1 MRTFVYILAVVN
13 ALGYVDHIHVRKCI
27 FDPNC
32 WYFET
37 QRPKKRFFRFEIK
50 WKDVCDQYRLVSIFV
65 DQLVLTIKIASNV
78 LVRDSR
84 ADYRLTSENI
94 NFHSLFFFRNN
105 ERPWN
110 NLPKKIDGRRFLL
123 VINKVSPGLL
133 AELILYS

>member
-1 MRTFVYILAVVN
+1 MHFWPELLVFWN
-13 ALGYVDHIHVRKCI
+13 AA
-27 FDPNC
+27 
-32 WYFET
+32 T
-37 QRPKKRFFRFEIK
+37 QKTIFRFEIK

-65 DQLVLTIKIASNV
+65 DQLVLIIKIASNV

-110 NLPKKIDGRRFLL
+110 NLPKKIDGRRLLL
-123 VINKVSPGLL
+123 VINKVLPGLL
-133 AELILYS
+133 AELRLYSEIIWIISFMFLVAKH